1 MVASSSSALGRVVFV
16 LALGVL
22 AGCFSEPSSVDTG
35 ASATQA
41 ATGDDATDT
50 GSSSGSTTMTA
61 GTTGNADS
69 TGPAAGTSSTAADTS
84 SGSGSSDA
92 TGACGDGKA
101 PTLMWAE
108 DAVLVAPMELVPAP
122 VLPGEPMAARSYAG
136 GAGTI
141 AFTFE
146 LPCATTVEIHAL
158 VRDAIAGVQ
167 TDDPDSYFVSVD
179 GEPEEETWTYGCAT
193 GRLGD
198 DAWLWERLA
207 PTFRGECDA
216 EPLAFDLDEGPH
228 ELVLRNRESGG
239 NLEYAAIAAVVVT
252 DDPAFD
258 PKRLYDPAP

>member
-1 MVASSSSALGRVVFV
+1 MVASSSTALGRVVSV
-16 LALGVL
+16 VALGVV

-35 ASATQA
+35 ESATQA
-41 ATGDDATDT
+41 ATGEDVGET
-50 GSSSGSTTMTA
+50 GSSSGSTSA
-61 GTTGNADS
+61 IVGSTGGADS
-69 TGPAAGTSSTAADTS
+69 TGPPGTSSTAADSSSS
-84 SGSGSSDA
+84 SGSSGGTGS
-92 TGACGDGKA
+92 CGDGEA
-101 PTLMWAE
+101 PTVIWAE
-108 DAVLVAPMELVPAP
+108 EAVLVEPMELVPAP

-146 LPCATTVEIHAL
+146 LPCATSVEIHAL

-167 TDDPDSYFVSVD
+167 PDDPDSYFVSVD
-179 GEPEEETWTYGCAT
+179 RQPEEIWTYGCAT
-193 GRLGD
+193 GRLGND
-198 DAWLWERLA
+198 TWLWQRLA
-207 PTFRGECDA
+207 VTSRAECDA
-216 EPLAFDLDEGPH
+216 EPLAFDLDAGPH